1 MYAGPWRHVR
11 SLTVSATCVALSA
24 AGHLAGGG
32 AAPDLTHAPVAALGL
47 GVVTTL
53 VLLVLAAASRRR
65 WTFGRA
71 VLALGLGQGALH
83 LAFTLLFV
91 PAAHPAAAGSMPG
104 MAAGTSGHGLTMTVG
119 HTVAAVGVAAVIAR
133 TDAAL
138 AAWLAVSTAGATLH
152 RAVARLRCALGP
164 AGARA
169 GAPRARRAPRLLTGA
184 WVAPH
189 PVRPRVDGRGPS
201 RRGPPL
207 PA

>member
-32 AAPDLTHAPVAALGL
+32 TAPDLTHAPVAALGL

-91 PAAHPAAAGSMPG
+91 PAAHPAVAGSMPG
-104 MAAGTSGHGLTMTVG
+104 MAAGTPGRRPHDDGRPHGRG
-119 HTVAAVGVAAVIAR
+119 RGRGRGDRPHRRGAGSVAGRVDR
-133 TDAAL
+133 RD
-138 AAWLAVSTAGATLH
+138 H
-152 RAVARLRCALGP
+152 P
-164 AGARA
+164 
-169 GAPRARRAPRLLTGA
+169 APRPWPGS
-184 WVAPH
+184 VAPSA
-189 PVRPRVDGRGPS
+189 RPAPGPEHRGPS
-201 RRGPPL
+201 AR
-207 PA
+207 PAC